1 MPGAFSRCEFAR
13 TLKVTHTE
21 SGMKID
27 TIRIAG
33 RIASLPTAL
42 LTATLAFTAFGQQG
56 GSGSGFS
63 GDELKALPTDGWI
76 TNGGNIYNQR
86 YSPLTDITP
95 KNIGEL
101 KGVWRARLEGS
112 AVGSKY
118 SGEATPIVHDGVIYI
133 VTGADDVFAISVD
146 TGERL
151 WKYGANLDQGITTVW
166 QTPAVDP
173 DLDL

>member
-1 MPGAFSRCEFAR
+1 
-13 TLKVTHTE
+13 
-21 SGMKID
+21 MKID

-95 KNIGEL
+95 ENIGEL
-101 KGVWRARLEGS
+101 NGVWRARLEGS

-118 SGEATPIVHDGVIYI
+118 SGEATLIVHDGVIYT
-133 VTGADDVFAISVD
+133 VPGPGEFGHDTWAQDNEVWRYGGA
-146 TGERL
+146 
-151 WKYGANLDQGITTVW
+151 TVW

>member
-1 MPGAFSRCEFAR
+1 
-13 TLKVTHTE
+13 
-21 SGMKID
+21 MKID

-76 TNGGNIYNQR
+76 TNGGNIY
-86 YSPLTDITP
+86 
-95 KNIGEL
+95 
-101 KGVWRARLEGS
+101 
-112 AVGSKY
+112 
-118 SGEATPIVHDGVIYI
+118 I
-133 VTGADDVFAISVD
+133 VTGADDVFVISVD